1 MWFLHFIGKEENE
14 RFMLLE
20 MSKEQRMEEKKS
32 YSERIA
38 ELAILLEAW
47 EPSLGISNGL
57 HQHPSGKQG
66 RGRDGNKADSKRG
79 PHTNQEGCTQQ
90 SIALAQRQ

>member
-1 MWFLHFIGKEENE
+1 MHFIGKEENE

-38 ELAILLEAW
+38 ELAILLEA
-47 EPSLGISNGL
+47 
-57 HQHPSGKQG
+57 
-66 RGRDGNKADSKRG
+66 
-79 PHTNQEGCTQQ
+79 
-90 SIALAQRQ
+90 